1 MISTIK
7 RIVPILLAL
16 AMCGCSNNAA
26 TNVSENYSPSRE
38 SSLIIN
44 NAENTV
50 GESSSGNAAISEAP
64 TSITES
70 ENTAESGDI
79 IEQENILSPK
89 TFPQELEEIPHEY
102 FNAAQDQGTLADL
115 SYTTYESFS
124 YDEKSQELQ
133 KRAVVYLPY
142 GYSEQEKYNV
152 FYLMHGGW
160 SNETTTLGIP
170 ENPSAMKN
178 VLDNA
183 IADGKIPPL
192 IVVCPTY
199 NNTSG
204 EDSASYSLALQ
215 LTRNYHNELINDLI
229 PAVEGKYSS
238 YAESTSAEDLI
249 AARDHRG
256 FGGFSMG
263 SVTTWRTFEYCLDYF
278 RYFAPSSG
286 SLTTDGGYMDDI
298 VKNSGYD
305 WNDFFLVTMTGTED
319 FAASAFER
327 QIDNMQNYDS
337 FRYSDTEKDGNLTF
351 RIKEGYS
358 HNGTAAT
365 EYAYNALRWFWN
377 TNQ

>member
-1 MISTIK
+1 MHCVTK

-16 AMCGCSNNAA
+16 IMCGCSNNTAA
-26 TNVSENYSPSRE
+26 GSSINSSTSRE
-38 SSLIIN
+38 INSLINNTESTAGEDISIN
-44 NAENTV
+44 PSISNSSTRTY
-50 GESSSGNAAISEAP
+50 ESDY
-64 TSITES
+64 ITEG
-70 ENTAESGDI
+70 GDN
-79 IEQENILSPK
+79 IEQSVLSPK
-89 TFPQELEEIPHEY
+89 TFPQELEEIPRGY
-102 FNAAQDQGTLADL
+102 FDSAQKQGTIADL
-115 SYTTYESFS
+115 VYTTYESFS
-124 YDEKSQELQ
+124 YAEKTQELQ

-142 GYSEQEKYNV
+142 GYNEQEKYNV

-160 SNETTTLGIP
+160 SNETTTLGTP
-170 ENPSAMKN
+170 ENPAVMKN

-204 EDSASYSLALQ
+204 EDSANYSLALQ
-215 LTRNYHNELINDLI
+215 LTQNYHNELINDLI

-238 YAESTSAEDLI
+238 YAAGTSAEELK

-298 VKNSGYD
+298 VKNSGFD
-305 WNDFFLVTMTGTED
+305 RDDFFLVTMTGSED
-319 FAASAFER
+319 FAASAFEQ
-327 QIDNMQNYDS
+327 QIENMQNYDS
-337 FRYSDTEKDGNLTF
+337 FRYSDNEKDGNLTF

-358 HNGTAAT
+358 HNGTAAM
-365 EYAYNALRWFWN
+365 EYTYNALRWFWN
-377 TNQ
+377 TNR

>member
-1 MISTIK
+1 MCSMAK
-7 RIVPILLAL
+7 RIAPVLLAL
-16 AMCGCSNNAA
+16 TMCGCSNNTASESNVNSTASFESVPAA
-26 TNVSENYSPSRE
+26 NERESGVSSETAANNSTGINESSKENNDSESKSNSVFTTSSNESTVSEN
-38 SSLIIN
+38 SSN
-44 NAENTV
+44 SD
-50 GESSSGNAAISEAP
+50 G
-64 TSITES
+64 
-70 ENTAESGDI
+70 GDVI
-79 IEQENILSPK
+79 IENEIGLSPK
-89 TFPQELEEIPHEY
+89 AFPEKLEEIPRGY
-102 FNAAQDQGTLADL
+102 FDTAQEQGALVDL

-124 YDEKSQELQ
+124 YAEKTQTLQ

-142 GYSEQEKYNV
+142 GYDENQKYNI

-160 SNETTTLGIP
+160 SNETTTLGTP
-170 ENPSAMKN
+170 GNPSSMKN

-229 PAVEGKYSS
+229 PTVEGKYSS
-238 YAESTSAEDLI
+238 YAVSTSAEDLI

-319 FAASAFER
+319 FAASAFE
-327 QIDNMQNYDS
+327 
-337 FRYSDTEKDGNLTF
+337 
-351 RIKEGYS
+351 
-358 HNGTAAT
+358 
-365 EYAYNALRWFWN
+365 
-377 TNQ
+377 